1 MDSRQPSSYPR
12 APKFQTLK
20 FDHMESRLPV
30 QRELLAE
37 ANDSLLLEEDKG
49 QSQPQIITLRLF
61 FFFFKYDVYYTVK
74 DNRERRENM
83 TENGPLKQIHGTSA
97 EFNYQRQT
105 NINHVYYAYGA
116 ETQS

>member
-49 QSQPQIITLRLF
+49 QSQPQIITLRF
-61 FFFFKYDVYYTVK
+61 FFFFSNMMSTTLLKIT
-74 DNRERRENM
+74 ERDEK
-83 TENGPLKQIHGTSA
+83 T
-97 EFNYQRQT
+97 
-105 NINHVYYAYGA
+105 
-116 ETQS
+116 